1 MLSSLSSWSYPIF
14 HMGGRAQGLGPCSEA
29 FPGAFTL
36 CLIKSREAGTRSRTT
51 ALSCGMLVWQ
61 AVAELA
67 APQHLHMLCYI
78 HIFIP
83 FCNVWT
89 FIKNI
94 LILCQYPIS
103 YQIFIQYPWYSL
115 FLIINTIW
123 NAGVLI
129 ANIVSP
135 FIFWSSIKAKGSLF
149 CPS

>member
-1 MLSSLSSWSYPIF
+1 MNDYFPVF
-14 HMGGRAQGLGPCSEA
+14 HMGGRAQGLGPCSDT

-36 CLIKSREAGTRSRTT
+36 CLIKSREAGTWGSTT
-51 ALSCGMLVWQ
+51 ALWCGMLVWQ

-67 APQHLHMLCYI
+67 APQHSYMLCYI

-83 FCNVWT
+83 LWNVWT
-89 FIKNI
+89 FIKNYSNI
-94 LILCQYPIS
+94 MPVSYFLSNFHPLPLIV
-103 YQIFIQYPWYSL
+103 
-115 FLIINTIW
+115 FLITNTIW

-129 ANIVSP
+129 PNIVSP